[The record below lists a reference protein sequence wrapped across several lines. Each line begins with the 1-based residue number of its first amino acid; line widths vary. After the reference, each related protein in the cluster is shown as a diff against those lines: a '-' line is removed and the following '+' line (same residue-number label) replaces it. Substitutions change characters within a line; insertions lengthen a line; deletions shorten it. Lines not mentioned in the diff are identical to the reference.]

1 MPQLRLNII
10 KYISNFLIV
19 EGVMVLTPE
28 GNFQVHPPGMREQ
41 RKAGN
46 YPNLEAQRRGPMEL
60 RYLSRGHKGMGSPSL
75 GTTADSTEL
84 LLWEGN
90 AAAW

>member
-1 MPQLRLNII
+1 
-10 KYISNFLIV
+10 
-19 EGVMVLTPE
+19 
-28 GNFQVHPPGMREQ
+28 
-41 RKAGN
+41 
-46 YPNLEAQRRGPMEL
+46 MEL

>member
-1 MPQLRLNII
+1 MPQLKLNII
-10 KYISNFLIV
+10 KYINNFLKV
-19 EGVMVLTPE
+19 EGVMVLTSE
-28 GNFQVHPPGMREQ
+28 GKFQVHPPGMREL

-75 GTTADSTEL
+75 GTTADSIEL

>member
-10 KYISNFLIV
+10 KYINNFLKV
-19 EGVMVLTPE
+19 EGVMASE
-28 GNFQVHPPGMREQ
+28 GNFQALPPGIREQ
-41 RKAGN
+41 RKVGK

-75 GTTADSTEL
+75 GTTADSIES